1 MVIAEVGIQNIITRF
16 SSIAP
21 FVYSFTVNVSSLA
34 SFWTQAFGANNEVTD
49 ERSNVISVYV
59 LSTDRFAKVISLS
72 NCLTTQE
79 SFFYDFANQLLYVNF
94 GVNYNPLIDSS
105 EMLKVIG
112 FCDTAVVY
120 VDDIPFIPLITDAPK
135 LTQKQDM
142 INYDQL
148 AFSMGS
154 ITINNQSGDANFLK
168 EATIF
173 SNDVALSFLD
183 YDGRSEHTRSELTPL
198 AWYLVENVEIGKQ
211 KGKISLQDV
220 RKTLNGK
227 LPNVLFDA
235 TTYPDIEDDLVDNP
249 IPLAFGSVLAKATC
263 TNGKIKTGV
272 GNYRVALEMVSI
284 NQVQVFNS
292 VTDKWYIAT
301 PVSINAPSGE
311 FVLSEFDARGINNKG
326 SWNPITNVPTL
337 SNATGIEGDYYLCT
351 ATATRDLGAG
361 NVDFVSGEYAQFS
374 EGRWSNQESVDT
386 DSREC
391 KVAGYGSDASKPS
404 KVISRLEYLS
414 NGIEYNS
421 SFYNITEIGTE
432 ESTLGAVSVF
442 ISEQQELNEIIR
454 KLQEGSTNRFRY
466 EINADG
472 LRTIRLDNLSR
483 TSSAYVSREK
493 IKENNELNIYTD
505 KDTIAASIKVT
516 YGPDYTAD
524 KPYVIDSSKESS
536 IAKSVRERP
545 QIEFETFLVTRES
558 AIARAAL
565 ESDRLGVVRRFV
577 DCTLMGKEF
586 LTLRIY
592 DIITVELTD
601 VKGQWMGVW
610 KCQVLGIAPDTT
622 LYENAVTL
630 VLVERVV
637 DVDEDRVLKIGHDGN
652 IKYEKTDVIKVGV

>member
-1 MVIAEVGIQNIITRF
+1 MVIAEIGLQNIITRF
-16 SSIAP
+16 SNVSP
-21 FVYSFTVNVSSLA
+21 FVYSSTVNVASLA
-34 SFWTQAFGANNEVTD
+34 SFWTQAFGANNDITD

-59 LSTDRFAKVISLS
+59 VSTDRLAKVITLA

-79 SFFYDFANQLLYVNF
+79 SFYYDFANQLLYINF
-94 GVNYNPLIDSS
+94 GVNYNPLLDSS

-173 SNDVALSFLD
+173 SNDVALSFID
-183 YDGRSEHTRSELTPL
+183 YDGRSEHIRNELTPL
-198 AWYLVENVEIGKQ
+198 AWYLIENIEIGKQ

-227 LPNVLFDA
+227 LPNVLFNA
-235 TTYPDIEDDLVDNP
+235 TEYPNIEDDLIDKP
-249 IPLAFGSVLAKATC
+249 IPLAFGSIIAKATC
-263 TNGKIKTGV
+263 TNGKIETGNV
-272 GNYRVALEMVSI
+272 SYRIAYEMQSIDSVSVYDSTNEVWISVTPISI
-284 NQVQVFNS
+284 NV
-292 VTDKWYIAT
+292 AT
-301 PVSINAPSGE
+301 GE
-311 FVLSEFDARGINNKG
+311 FVLSGSDGRG
-326 SWNPITNVPTL
+326 TN
-337 SNATGIEGDYYLCT
+337 
-351 ATATRDLGAG
+351 
-361 NVDFVSGEYAQFS
+361 
-374 EGRWSNQESVDT
+374 T
-386 DSREC
+386 DNREC
-391 KVAGYGSDASKPS
+391 KVAGVGADASKPS

-421 SFYNITEIGTE
+421 SFYNMTEIATE
-432 ESTLGAVSVF
+432 ESTLGAVSLF
-442 ISEQQELNEIIR
+442 ISEQEELNEIIR

-483 TSSAYVSREK
+483 SSSAYVAREK

-505 KDTIAASIKVT
+505 KDTIAATIKIF
-516 YGPDYTAD
+516 YGTDYTTD

-545 QIEFETFLVTRES
+545 QIEFETFLPTRES
-558 AIARAAL
+558 AIVRAAL
-565 ESDRLGVVRRFV
+565 EADRLGVVRRFV

-610 KCQVLGIAPDTT
+610 KCQILGVAPDTT

-630 VLVERVV
+630 VLVERVI
-637 DVDEDRVLKIGHDGN
+637 DVDEDRILKIGHDGN